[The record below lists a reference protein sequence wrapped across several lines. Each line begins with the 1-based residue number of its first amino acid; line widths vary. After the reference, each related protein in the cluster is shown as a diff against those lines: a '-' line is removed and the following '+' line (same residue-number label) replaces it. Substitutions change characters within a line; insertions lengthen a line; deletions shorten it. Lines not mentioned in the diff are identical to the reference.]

1 MVIREDELIHYGVKG
16 MKWGVR
22 RYQNPD
28 GTLTPAGYNHQRMLE
43 AKAAYKEAK
52 RNDRQKTGTAKKIA
66 TVASIA
72 AAAGLTAYIA
82 SNPRARKFVA
92 KMSKATASSLK
103 KAATNPKVREFVKK
117 TGKVAVTGLG
127 DSAKKAGKAM
137 IDAAL
142 LSIGTIQISRLSNK
156 LQTDANA
163 SQDVKD
169 RNKIILDTATAGINS
184 ITNTNSSDSS
194 NKSSRKQG
202 GSVGKEVTN
211 RLGEPS
217 KKGVDKS
224 GSEWAGLFKDK
235 NGNMRDSDIRS
246 TVKSLA
252 SAGYDIDQIKQYL
265 EDVDNGII
273 KHSLDDVLFITSV
286 YSGKKFIENV
296 M

>member
-137 IDAAL
+137 TDAAL

>member
-137 IDAAL
+137 TDAAL

-194 NKSSRKQG
+194 NKSSGKQG

>member
-52 RNDRQKTGTAKKIA
+52 RNDRQKTGTAEKIA

-137 IDAAL
+137 TDAAL